1 MTDYINKVAI
11 QEDSS
16 SILKELDLAYIFQ
29 IDKEGDLFEI
39 TERRDQWNVAILT
52 KKQMLQL
59 AFEIA
64 ELATN

>member
-1 MTDYINKVAI
+1 M
-11 QEDSS
+11 
-16 SILKELDLAYIFQ
+16 LKELDLAYIFQ